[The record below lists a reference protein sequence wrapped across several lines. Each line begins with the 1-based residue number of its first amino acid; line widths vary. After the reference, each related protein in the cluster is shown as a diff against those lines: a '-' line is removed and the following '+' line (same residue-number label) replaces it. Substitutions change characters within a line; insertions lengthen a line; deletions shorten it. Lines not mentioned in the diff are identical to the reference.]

1 MTHFTDEQLEEMLDE
16 QFPSPPH
23 LTECPDC
30 RARLA
35 GRRAVR
41 SRLQSAFAAVG
52 ADESFAE
59 RLRGRLAGESA
70 EKPAPAHSWRGRIF
84 HLPRRFWPAVAAAV
98 VLLAAV
104 PVGLRFLSPAT
115 ASADQKAL
123 AEIHRHNLSAHGDY
137 YSDADPKK
145 LAEYLKKELG
155 FTLAMPRPGQG
166 MSLRGCCVRHFRDKV
181 VGSYVVATPR
191 GVVSVIAVTDRP
203 ESLGKSR
210 RFQHRGRALWASSFA
225 DNNMVALRLGDL
237 SYCAVGEVPHDTLT
251 ELLSLLTVSP

>member
-1 MTHFTDEQLEEMLDE
+1 MTHFTDEQLEAMLDE
-16 QFPSPPH
+16 QRASPPH

-30 RARLA
+30 RARLV

-52 ADESFAE
+52 ADESLAE
-59 RLRGRLAGESA
+59 RIRGRLAVALA
-70 EKPAPAHSWRGRIF
+70 EKPASARTWRGRVF
-84 HLPRRFWPAVAAAV
+84 HLPRLFWPAVAAAM

-115 ASADQKAL
+115 ASAEQKAL
-123 AEIHRHNLSAHGDY
+123 AQIHQHNLSAHGEF
-137 YSDADPKK
+137 YSDDDPEK

-155 FTLAMPRPGQG
+155 FTLAMPRQGQG
-166 MSLRGCCVRHFRDKV
+166 MSMRGCCVRHFRDKV
-181 VGSYVVATPR
+181 VGSYVVATPH

-210 RFQHRGRALWASSFA
+210 RFQHQGRTLWSSSFA